1 MDDLISNFTRDL
13 FQIVDDLINKKI
25 IQKTFNKKNISIDFS
40 SQSKKGDISTNLLII
55 LKNFIIKETDLKT
68 LLINKIKNLTYVEV
82 VDIAEVGFINI
93 FFNDNYL
100 IENLKKILILGE
112 NYGSTDF
119 GNGETINV

>member
-1 MDDLISNFTRDL
+1 MPAITGILPFDSFTH
-13 FQIVDDLINKKI
+13 
-25 IQKTFNKKNISIDFS
+25 ISIDFS

-55 LKNFIIKETDLKT
+55 LKNFIIKEIDLKT

-119 GNGETINV
+119 GNGETINVELNMI